1 MEMFEGEKIEEEMM
15 PILRK
20 ASMIKGSSLDAS
32 VVKMRK
38 TVVKIEESYMKVQ
51 KKQNLLGSED
61 RFHSVRSQLLV
72 SVRVRVDCGSTGG
85 QTVH

>member
-1 MEMFEGEKIEEEMM
+1 MEMFEGEKIDEEMM

-72 SVRVRVDCGSTGG
+72 SVRVRVDCGSIGG

>member
-1 MEMFEGEKIEEEMM
+1 MLEYVVEMFEGEKIEEEMM

-20 ASMIKGSSLDAS
+20 ASMIKGSTLDAS

-38 TVVKIEESYMKVQ
+38 TVVKIEGSYMKVQ

-61 RFHSVRSQLLV
+61 RFHSVRNYFNCLFQ
-72 SVRVRVDCGSTGG
+72 
-85 QTVH
+85 